1 MGSERGL
8 REREEQECNTHPC
21 QPEWESWGSWD
32 SCSKD
37 CGVGSRTRRRHCS
50 LQDKCAGMRYETK
63 ECELRKCKET
73 CEDYEDLG
81 FCTGTSH
88 CEETEDGPKCIC
100 PEGRSGARCVDLST
114 SMISRLVKAMIGEYD
129 QTVSQTDLWILV
141 LVSVTFVIAFVAM
154 IMAVV
159 KSKRQ
164 AAPMPPVMQNVIPPI
179 HSQPNLIYQPLIA
192 QATQAPQ
199 QPTYYIKQ

>member
-63 ECELRKCKET
+63 ECER
-73 CEDYEDLG
+73 
-81 FCTGTSH
+81 
-88 CEETEDGPKCIC
+88 PKCIC